1 MKSLKYDWNPGK
13 WVLIGKYSVNA
24 FQWIRTWQN
33 SMIFKIL
40 WFFVP
45 EKNVVSALKGLT
57 LPMLRLL
64 SSKTQGCKNLW
75 KPSKCCHVGIQW
87 KALAEHYDEWP
98 CARVLFILSG
108 FLHHFV
114 LAKLATS
121 SKRIMFT
128 DWSPRYIMKTIHILF
143 LYFFCSFCIFSL
155 LFLKIRIIVILLW
168 QCFFSSSNY
177 L

>member
-1 MKSLKYDWNPGK
+1 MWKAWNMTETLAN
-13 WVLIGKYSVNA
+13 VYSSENT
-24 FQWIRTWQN
+24 QWMLSNEYQHDRV

-45 EKNVVSALKGLT
+45 EKKVVLALKGLT

-64 SSKTQGCKNLW
+64 SSKPQGCKNLW
-75 KPSKCCHVGIQW
+75 KPSKRCHVGIHL

-121 SKRIMFT
+121 SKRIKFT
-128 DWSPRYIMKTIHILF
+128 DWSPRYIMKIVLILF
-143 LYFFCSFCIFSL
+143 LHFFCSFCTFSS
-155 LFLKIRIIVILLW
+155 LFLR
-168 QCFFSSSNY
+168 SG
-177 L
+177 